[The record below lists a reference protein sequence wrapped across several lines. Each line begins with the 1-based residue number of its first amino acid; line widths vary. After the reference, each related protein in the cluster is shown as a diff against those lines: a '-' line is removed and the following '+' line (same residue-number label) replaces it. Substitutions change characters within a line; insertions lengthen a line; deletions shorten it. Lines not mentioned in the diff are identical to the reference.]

1 MQLTTKVEVKQ
12 LTKIFGKRIPKA
24 KELLK
29 EHKSKA
35 EILEA
40 TGATVGVDQAN
51 FKVNA
56 GEIFVI
62 MGLSGSGKSTLIRMI
77 NRLIEPTDGQ
87 ILIDDQDLMT
97 LDKKK
102 HC

>member
-56 GEIFVI
+56 GEI
-62 MGLSGSGKSTLIRMI
+62 LSSWVYLEAGNPPSSG
-77 NRLIEPTDGQ
+77 
-87 ILIDDQDLMT
+87 
-97 LDKKK
+97 
-102 HC
+102 